1 MRNPYELRME
11 CFQMAESRLRDRF
24 LEEKERF
31 QYLDEKSQ
39 ADDLTYPTFPTDED
53 IRRVANEMIRDL
65 ALIHISDPTRR
76 RGHSYAVIGL

>member
-1 MRNPYELRME
+1 MARNPYELRME

-53 IRRVANEMIRDL
+53 IRRVANEMIRD
-65 ALIHISDPTRR
+65 ISDKGDNYGR
-76 RGHSYAVIGL
+76 